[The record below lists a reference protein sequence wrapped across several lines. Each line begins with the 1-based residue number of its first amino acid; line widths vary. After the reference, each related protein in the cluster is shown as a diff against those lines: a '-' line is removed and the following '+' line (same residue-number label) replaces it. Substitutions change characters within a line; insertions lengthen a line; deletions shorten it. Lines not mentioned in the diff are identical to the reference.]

1 MPIPPDKPAPSTRP
15 PIAAAAILMFVF
27 ISSSSLYRAREGR
40 GVRSPV
46 QSLLSFSARQ
56 QADGKRSDRQA
67 LGDGAIAKQLSERRR
82 SWCQYRR
89 VAGQITDDPRLA

>member
-1 MPIPPDKPAPSTRP
+1 LFSFSI
-15 PIAAAAILMFVF
+15 
-27 ISSSSLYRAREGR
+27 SSLYRARESR

-67 LGDGAIAKQLSERRR
+67 LGDGAAFNLTNREAAQ
-82 SWCQYRR
+82 
-89 VAGQITDDPRLA
+89 

>member
-1 MPIPPDKPAPSTRP
+1 
-15 PIAAAAILMFVF
+15 MFVF
-27 ISSSSLYRAREGR
+27 IFRFLLYRAREGR

-67 LGDGAIAKQLSERRR
+67 LGDGTAFNLTNRKPLSERRR
-82 SWCQYRR
+82 PWCQYRR
-89 VAGQITDDPRLA
+89 VAGQIADDPRLA